1 MGVRIN
7 ELSSFFIFFITK
19 NKNYINFTCTI
30 LVNSL
35 QADLLLTSLLG
46 SARPWRRA
54 DGLLFEIQKT
64 HCHPKGSAH
73 WGNAA
78 CQIS

>member
-1 MGVRIN
+1 MA
-7 ELSSFFIFFITK
+7 
-19 NKNYINFTCTI
+19 
-30 LVNSL
+30 NSL
-35 QADLLLTSLLG
+35 QADLRLTSLLG

-64 HCHPKGSAH
+64 HCHPKGSAY

-78 CQIS
+78 RQIS